1 MIMLFRLTSLL
12 ILIFFLSTQAES
24 SDIERLRT
32 ENQLLES
39 ELKLTT
45 KPNIYFVFNLKDKKV
60 YIKAHGTTLREL
72 QVNKVEYWGDNIPLK
87 PLFLSKKSTFFKP
100 KREKIKPGNNKENER
115 FEIEA
120 LELED
125 MPSSYMLCMD
135 ESIFIAVRS
144 RPESFIARLCNIGY
158 SFKWHFSRPLLA
170 LWYSLKRKPFIAI
183 EVVLDKKST
192 QALYWSFSEGTR
204 CIIYPPA

>member
-1 MIMLFRLTSLL
+1 MLFRLTSLL

-72 QVNKVEYWGDNIPLK
+72 QVNKVEYWGDNIQLK
-87 PLFLSKKSTFFKP
+87 PLFLSEKK
-100 KREKIKPGNNKENER
+100 
-115 FEIEA
+115 
-120 LELED
+120 
-125 MPSSYMLCMD
+125 Y
-135 ESIFIAVRS
+135 IF
-144 RPESFIARLCNIGY
+144 
-158 SFKWHFSRPLLA
+158 
-170 LWYSLKRKPFIAI
+170 
-183 EVVLDKKST
+183 
-192 QALYWSFSEGTR
+192 
-204 CIIYPPA
+204 